1 MRKNA
6 DPRNQAPHLVRSND
20 VFREFVCVA
29 PTAGKAANSWLCG
42 IGDAAPMSPTTWLL
56 AISIIVATAAVL
68 LILQVARVGELF
80 HQHVRDRPKRRLFL
94 AAVGFFTTFALAR
107 SLAFLASRNIS
118 SFRYIYIR
126 GTHVHH
132 LVWGILLLLV
142 VGFCWLIEVG
152 TGTKGTSLFASRL
165 MSLLYGVGAALTLD
179 EFALWLNLEERVY
192 WTREG
197 RASLDAILLFGAAL
211 LIGIWGK
218 NFLKALPGELFRLK
232 RKRT

>member
-1 MRKNA
+1 M
-6 DPRNQAPHLVRSND
+6 
-20 VFREFVCVA
+20 
-29 PTAGKAANSWLCG
+29 AAL
-42 IGDAAPMSPTTWLL
+42 AWLL
-56 AISIIVATAAVL
+56 GLSLLLIGLVL
-68 LILQVARVGELF
+68 LFLWHPRMGELF
-80 HQHVRDRPKRRLFL
+80 HEHVRDRPKRRLFL
-94 AAVGFFTTFALAR
+94 AAVGFFLTLALAR
-107 SLAFLASRNIS
+107 SMAYAAGRGIGP
-118 SFRYIYIR
+118 FRYIYIR

-192 WTREG
+192 WTRDG

-218 NFLKALPGELFRLK
+218 NFLKALPKELFRLK
-232 RKRT
+232 HKRT